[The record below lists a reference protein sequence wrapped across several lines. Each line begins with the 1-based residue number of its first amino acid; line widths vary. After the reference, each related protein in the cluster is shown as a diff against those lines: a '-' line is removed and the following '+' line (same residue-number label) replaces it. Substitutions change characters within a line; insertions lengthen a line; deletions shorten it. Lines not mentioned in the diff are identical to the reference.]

1 MLMLAS
7 CNQQLRLAI
16 PTAFSD
22 QATMKHVKG
31 ARGNKMSME
40 GFSISKIK
48 RGIQWFS
55 GSTSA
60 KSEFS
65 LDNLLLNQV
74 GVDKSIVTQ
83 KSKEKFRFT
92 VSNGMQTVNVRAKE
106 TELTSK
112 VAYRSNGNNKSF
124 DIYNRLQD
132 NCYVF
137 SAIMDIDS
145 SSKGESWELLMTN
158 LYDRKTDTVNGLFTI
173 IRPDDNGLAT
183 NGKDTIFIKGV
194 TINKTVSASGK
205 EHVWPANMLGG
216 YELSTGD
223 GVAAIIDVYGRNI
236 WFYNELETAD
246 RLIIS
251 AIGTAIFARTMK
263 MT

>member
-1 MLMLAS
+1 MLFLAS
-7 CNQQLRLAI
+7 CNQQTRLAI
-16 PTAFSD
+16 PTVFSE
-22 QATMKHVKG
+22 QATMMHVKG

-40 GFSISKIK
+40 GFSISKVK

-55 GSTSA
+55 GSTSE

-65 LDNLLLNQV
+65 LENLLLNQV
-74 GVDKSIVTQ
+74 GVNKSKVTQ

-92 VSNGMQTVNVRAKE
+92 VSNGKQTMNVQAKE
-106 TELTSK
+106 TELTSNVTYK
-112 VAYRSNGNNKSF
+112 GNKDNKSF
-124 DIYNRLQD
+124 DIYNRLQE
-132 NCYVF
+132 YSYIF
-137 SAIMDIDS
+137 SAIIDIDS
-145 SSKGESWELLMTN
+145 FAKGKSWELLMTN
-158 LYDRKTDTVNGLFTI
+158 LYDRRTDTVKGLFTI
-173 IRPDDNGLAT
+173 MRPDDNGLAT

-194 TINKTVSASGK
+194 AINKTVSANGK

-223 GVAAIIDVYGRNI
+223 GVIAIIDVYGRNI